1 MENPTYGENP
11 TYEETHQAKETQ
23 EYQEFGKYEP
33 VSGSAKE
40 KKKRRTAQTSAAMAS
55 AVAVTAIVVL
65 AVIPAISIFAPVYG
79 PVFGPVFDGVFD
91 DGSDDLTVTGS
102 FVTIDASDT
111 TVRYTVELEDY
122 DPELEYSV
130 SLSNRFTE
138 RTQTFQSD
146 TFSYK
151 EENLRPDMEYTLTL
165 TAEGEVLAT
174 GTVTT
179 ERQAEPHFLL
189 VSYECTCPEDDLFHF
204 EVDIENADGIWTDV
218 TATLTDMMGNSSS
231 VPITGSGQYAI
242 HVISAGLNG
251 DLAVLQITCME
262 DGEETILYNGQC
274 DI

>member
-1 MENPTYGENP
+1 
-11 TYEETHQAKETQ
+11 
-23 EYQEFGKYEP
+23 
-33 VSGSAKE
+33 
-40 KKKRRTAQTSAAMAS
+40 MAS
-55 AVAVTAIVVL
+55 AVAVAAVVVL

-91 DGSDDLTVTGS
+91 DGSEDITVTGS
-102 FVTIDASDT
+102 FVTIDATDT

-122 DPELEYSV
+122 DPDLGYSV
-130 SLSNRFTE
+130 SLTNRYTE

-151 EENLRPDMEYTLTL
+151 EENLKPDMEYTLTL
-165 TAEGEVLAT
+165 TADGEVLAT
-174 GTVTT
+174 ETVTT
-179 ERQAEPHFLL
+179 ERQTEPHFLL

-218 TATLTDMMGNSSS
+218 TATLTDLQGISSS
-231 VPITGSGQYAI
+231 VSIAGSGQYAI
-242 HVISAGLNG
+242 HVISAGLTG